1 MTEKLI
7 LIVSLLF
14 FNYNNEI
21 KEACT
26 KEYTQKLYVQ
36 KHMLTLF
43 HIENFYNNLLWS
55 TTKIYGLL
63 NHKNG
68 SQDIIEIVKTLP
80 FDPKIMLNMG
90 QH

>member
-21 KEACT
+21 NEACT

-43 HIENFYNNLLWS
+43 HIENFCKKFLIHCGPLGSKNEKTN
-55 TTKIYGLL
+55 IYLAS
-63 NHKNG
+63 H
-68 SQDIIEIVKTLP
+68 Q
-80 FDPKIMLNMG
+80 
-90 QH
+90 